1 MSKDNPRLA
10 IEQGPAIQ
18 QGPAIEFRNVNKW
31 YGSFHCLTDVDLQIA
46 RQAIMTIVGPSGA
59 GKSTMLRCIN
69 HLERI
74 DSGEILVEGQLVG
87 YREVDGKLKELSDGQ
102 VAQRRQGIGMVF
114 QRFNLFAH
122 LTAIDNVA
130 LGPIRVLKT
139 PRDEALDQAA
149 KLLKRVGL
157 AEKAASF
164 PAHLSGGQQQRVAI
178 ARALAMRPSIM
189 LFDEPTSA
197 LDPEMIGE
205 VLAVI
210 RDIVG
215 EGMTMVLVSHEIG
228 FAREISTRVVMM
240 DGGLVIE
247 QGTPEEVFGAPRS
260 ERTKAF
266 LSKVY

>member
-1 MSKDNPRLA
+1 MSNDNVGLSVD
-10 IEQGPAIQ
+10 

-31 YGSFHCLTDVDLQIA
+31 YGSYHCLTDVSLQVE
-46 RQAIMTIVGPSGA
+46 RQAIVTIIGPSGA

-87 YREVDGKLKELSDGQ
+87 YREVDGKLKELSDAQ
-102 VAQRRQGIGMVF
+102 VARRRQGIGMVF

-122 LTAIDNVA
+122 LTALDNVA
-130 LGPIRVLKT
+130 IGPIRVLGT
-139 PRDEALDQAA
+139 PPEEAREQAL
-149 KLLKRVGL
+149 KLLQRVGL
-157 AEKAASF
+157 GEKESSF

-210 RDIVG
+210 KNLVG
-215 EGMTMVLVSHEIG
+215 EGMTMMLVSHEIG

-240 DGGLVIE
+240 DAGLIVE
-247 QGTPEEVFGAPRS
+247 DGTPAEVFGNPKS
-260 ERTKAF
+260 ERTQAF